1 MDRIE
6 AALTTLKSLLLG
18 DETIIQSSHQLR
30 LKALKHRREIVV
42 ATNMRLVIFI
52 RRTFGGYRM
61 HDIRW
66 QDLQDAA
73 IDENLLPG
81 LFGAVLSLRLYNGTL
96 VRIDGLEP
104 VSARALYVYC
114 QQQEQEWREKNRVRG
129 MEERSGLGFIGLPG
143 STGGPAAPGAAAI
156 PGAAMPGTPA
166 FDALFSAAFSGATPG
181 TVSRTTVGSPRTTV
195 ETTVDEG
202 DSFSFQD
209 KGDLGALAGMAK
221 LMNPATASASA
232 DKLAK
237 GMAEA
242 KKQFDAGKLSAAE
255 YESAKAKVLSS
266 L

>member
-18 DETIIQSSHQLR
+18 DETIIQGSHQLR

-104 VSARALYVYC
+104 VSARALYVYASS
-114 QQQEQEWREKNRVRG
+114 RNRN
-129 MEERSGLGFIGLPG
+129 
-143 STGGPAAPGAAAI
+143 GG
-156 PGAAMPGTPA
+156 
-166 FDALFSAAFSGATPG
+166 
-181 TVSRTTVGSPRTTV
+181 RR
-195 ETTVDEG
+195 
-202 DSFSFQD
+202 
-209 KGDLGALAGMAK
+209 
-221 LMNPATASASA
+221 TASAAWRSVRGSA
-232 DKLAK
+232 SSACRVARAARLRR
-237 GMAEA
+237 GCGHPGRR
-242 KKQFDAGKLSAAE
+242 DAGNPGLRRALFRGLLRRDAWHGQPHDRRLT
-255 YESAKAKVLSS
+255 AHHRRDHGG
-266 L
+266 